1 MQHCCIYYYLYFCPK
16 TDSLITTTALQ
27 FSYAN
32 GPAFTFPDIDLKSG
46 EHLLILGP
54 SGVGK
59 TTLLH
64 LLAGLL
70 PATGGSISISG
81 TVLGSLKRKAL
92 DSFRGSHL
100 GLIFQ
105 QYHFI
110 KSLSVYENLK
120 LRQGFSKKPIL
131 KERIGELADRLG
143 FSENLDKKVMHLS
156 QGQQQRLS
164 IALGL
169 IHKPDVVFAD
179 EPTSNLDD
187 ANCSKVIELLKE
199 EADMC
204 KSSLVIITHDQR
216 VTAHFKN
223 KLTL

>member
-1 MQHCCIYYYLYFCPK
+1 MIK
-16 TDSLITTTALQ
+16 TSALR

-32 GPAFTFPDIDLKSG
+32 ESELTFPDIDLKSG
-46 EHLLILGP
+46 EHLLVLGP

-70 PATGGSISISG
+70 PASNGLVTISD
-81 TVLGSLKRKAL
+81 TELGSLNRKAL
-92 DSFRGSHL
+92 DTFRGSHI

-110 KSLSVYENLK
+110 KSLSVYENLR
-120 LRQGFSKKPIL
+120 LRQSYPVKSMSR
-131 KERIGELADRLG
+131 ERIDELAERLG
-143 FSENLDKKVMHLS
+143 FSDNLQKKVMHLS

-169 IHKPDVVFAD
+169 IHKPAVVLAD

-199 EADMC
+199 EADIC

-223 KLTL
+223 QLTL

>member
-1 MQHCCIYYYLYFCPK
+1 MV
-16 TDSLITTTALQ
+16 TTSNLTYAYESDNIFEFPNIAL
-27 FSYAN
+27 N
-32 GPAFTFPDIDLKSG
+32 ND

-64 LLAGLL
+64 LMAGLL
-70 PATGGSISISG
+70 PPLQGMVSIAETELNTLS
-81 TVLGSLKRKAL
+81 RRAL
-92 DSFRGSHL
+92 DKFRGKYI

-110 KSLSVYENLK
+110 KALNVLDNLR
-120 LRQGFSKKPIL
+120 LRQRFPNNLEDKQ
-131 KERIGELADRLG
+131 RRHELAERLG
-143 FSENLDKKVMHLS
+143 LKDLLNKKVTTLS

-169 IHKPDVVFAD
+169 IHKPKVIFAD

-187 ANCSKVIELLKE
+187 ANCKNVIALLKE
-199 EADMC
+199 EATLC
-204 KSSLVIITHDQR
+204 KSNLVIITHDFR
-216 VTAHFKN
+216 IKSHFKN
-223 KLTL
+223 HVVL

>member
-1 MQHCCIYYYLYFCPK
+1 MIIFIFVKNIQLIK
-16 TDSLITTTALQ
+16 TADLR
-27 FSYAN
+27 FSYEN
-32 GPAFTFPDIDLKSG
+32 GQEFTFPNIDLKSG

-70 PATGGSISISG
+70 PVSSGSISIAG
-81 TVLGSLKRKAL
+81 TELSSLNRRAI
-92 DSFRGSHL
+92 DRFRGDHI

-105 QYHFI
+105 QYHFVRSLTVFENLRLRQSFPK
-110 KSLSVYENLK
+110 KSLDK
-120 LRQGFSKKPIL
+120 I
-131 KERIGELADRLG
+131 RIAELAKRLG
-143 FSENLDKKVMHLS
+143 LSEHLKKRVVHLS

-169 IHKPDVVFAD
+169 IHRPKVIFAD

-187 ANCSKVIELLKE
+187 SNCTKVIELLKE
-199 EADMC
+199 EAELC

-216 VTAHFKN
+216 VKSHFKN
-223 KLTL
+223 QLTL

>member
-1 MQHCCIYYYLYFCPK
+1 MHFQLFLFLFK
-16 TDSLITTTALQ
+16 LFDLIHTKALQ
-27 FSYAN
+27 FSYTN
-32 GPAFTFPDIDLKSG
+32 GPEFTFPDINLKSG

-64 LLAGLL
+64 VLAGLI
-70 PATGGSISISG
+70 PAAKGSVSIAG
-81 TVLGSLKRKAL
+81 TELSSLNRKAM
-92 DSFRGSHL
+92 DQFRGRRV

-110 KSLSVYENLK
+110 KSLTVYENLR
-120 LRQGFSKKPIL
+120 LRQSFPK
-131 KERIGELADRLG
+131 RIMDKVRAEELIQRLG
-143 FSENLDKKVMHLS
+143 LLDNLNKKVMHLS

-199 EADMC
+199 EAELSS
-204 KSSLVIITHDQR
+204 SSLVIITHDHR
-216 VTAHFKN
+216 VKPHFKN
-223 KLTL
+223 QITL

>member
-1 MQHCCIYYYLYFCPK
+1 MIK
-16 TDSLITTTALQ
+16 TAELQ
-27 FSYAN
+27 FSYPN
-32 GPAFTFPDIDLKSG
+32 GPEFTFPDISLIRG

-70 PATGGSISISG
+70 PATMGSISIADTELS
-81 TVLGSLKRKAL
+81 SLNRRAM
-92 DSFRGSHL
+92 DQFRGSHI

-110 KSLSVYENLK
+110 RSLTVCENLN
-120 LRQGFSKKPIL
+120 LRQSFPKKIADKVRVEQLAERLGLLGNLSKKVI
-131 KERIGELADRLG
+131 
-143 FSENLDKKVMHLS
+143 HLS

-187 ANCSKVIELLKE
+187 VNCSRVIELLKE
-199 EADMC
+199 EAEIC
-204 KSSLVIITHDQR
+204 KSSLVIITHDHR
-216 VTAHFKN
+216 VKPHFKN
-223 KLTL
+223 HLTL